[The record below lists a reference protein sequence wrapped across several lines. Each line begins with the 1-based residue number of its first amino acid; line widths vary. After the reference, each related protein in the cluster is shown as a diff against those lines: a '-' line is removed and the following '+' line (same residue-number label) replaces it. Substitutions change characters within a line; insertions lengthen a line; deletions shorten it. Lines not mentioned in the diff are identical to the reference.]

1 MTEALLLFLGRDGRL
16 DGWLQLSRGGV
27 VARGSGA
34 EPVPAMPK
42 GARLVAVAPGEAVSL
57 HWLDLPTGLAPAQ
70 AGAAARLM
78 TAELSAQ
85 PAGEMHVAV
94 GREAGAD
101 GLRCVALV
109 PASAMAEWL
118 ARLAAEGFDPDHL
131 VPETLLIPAPDAGTV
146 AFGRGATSLYRGP
159 SEAFAMESE
168 LARAVLGE
176 REVVEIDS
184 AAFEAGLGAALSPP
198 LLDLRQGPF
207 ARRRQWQLERPR
219 IRRFAL
225 LALAIAA
232 VTLFIQLAAILRYT
246 FAADAAENEAKRVA
260 ATALPRAG
268 ALGDPSKDLGRRLSE
283 LRGGGVGYGAIAA
296 SVFEAVRTTP
306 NVELTALS
314 FSQDGSLRATVQAD
328 SAASLGA
335 LAERV
340 EGRGFA
346 TEVGGVRSG
355 GGRQMAELTVRPR

>member
-1 MTEALLLFLGRDGRL
+1 LTEALLLFLGRDGGF
-16 DGWLQLSRGGV
+16 DGWLQLSGGS
-27 VARGSGA
+27 VAARAAAGDS
-34 EPVPAMPK
+34 VPAAPK
-42 GARLVAVAPGEAVSL
+42 GARLVAVAPGEAVAL
-57 HWLDLPTGLAPAQ
+57 HWLDLPSGLAPAQ
-70 AGAAARLM
+70 AAAAARLM
-78 TAELSAQ
+78 AAELSAQ
-85 PAGEMHVAV
+85 PPGEMHVAL
-94 GREAGAD
+94 GREAGEGA
-101 GLRCVALV
+101 RCVALV
-109 PASAMAEWL
+109 PAAAMTEWL
-118 ARLAAEGFDPDHL
+118 ARLAAAGFDPDHV
-131 VPETLLIPAPDAGTV
+131 VPETLLVQAPETGIL
-146 AFGRGATSLYRGP
+146 AFGRGATALYRGP
-159 SEAFAMESE
+159 SEAFAIEPE

-176 REVVEIDS
+176 REVTQIDAS
-184 AAFEAGLGAALSPP
+184 AFEAGLGAALSPP

-207 ARRRQWQLERPR
+207 ARRRQWQLERR
-219 IRRFAL
+219 RLRRFAL

-232 VTLFIQLAAILRYT
+232 VSLLIQVAAILRYT

-260 ATALPRAG
+260 TAALPRAG
-268 ALGDPSKDLGRRLSE
+268 ALGDPSQDLGRRLAE

-296 SVFEAVRTTP
+296 SVFEAVRGTP

-346 TEVGGVRSG
+346 ADVGGVRSG